1 MRRMFLLSGFMA
13 MGVAVA
19 VVTINGASAHGDDNE
34 YRDPGYGMEYPME
47 SEMTEEY
54 CPGCGMMGSHG
65 AGPGMMGDYGMGH
78 GMMGGNGMG
87 PGMMGSYGMMG
98 AGPMSGLELN
108 RDQRKQMLRIQSELR
123 KQNWA
128 LQGEILDAREQLFEL
143 YLEDTLDAKKI
154 GAVYAKIFDLRR
166 QMIEAGINAHNR
178 QRTVLT
184 EEQRQQLRY
193 RRHGNGPGGHR
204 SMPQGM
210 GPQHGGQMMG
220 G

>member
-1 MRRMFLLSGFMA
+1 MTGRFLLSGFIA
-13 MGVAVA
+13 MGVA
-19 VVTINGASAHGDDNE
+19 VVTINSASAHGDDNE

-47 SEMTEEY
+47 SETMEDY
-54 CPGCGMMGSHG
+54 CPGCGMMGG
-65 AGPGMMGDYGMGH
+65 NGMGH

-87 PGMMGSYGMMG
+87 PGMIGGYGMMG

-128 LQGEILDAREQLFEL
+128 LQGGILDAREQLFEL

-154 GAVYAKIFDLRR
+154 GTVYAKIFDLRR

-210 GPQHGGQMMG
+210 SPQHGGQRMG